1 MQTNKWSSKKVRRG
15 KAVLVLSQQRFNI
28 WNAWEIVTYLEIYGR
43 DHDGVTNTVQTAIFQ
58 N

>member
-15 KAVLVLSQQRFNI
+15 EAVLVLSQQRFNI

-43 DHDGVTNTVQTAIFQ
+43 DHDGDTNTVQTAIFQ